1 MKIKNENTIMNKKT
15 IIKSLCKIANV
26 LDDNKMTSEADQ
38 ITKIMVKIAIDPSDF
53 DPSLNPEGS
62 DEDYKLP
69 SSLEAQIQ
77 SMEPVK
83 IITISQF
90 ENDSSVADFP
100 FDELW
105 NKYQENRDYQ
115 TTIDRL
121 GEETRQLRE
130 EMKEA
135 QKGFYPNEAVVFYQ
149 EASYP
154 ETRELHSE
162 EDILDDIRY
171 EFTKGKLSDTFMWSI
186 NYKAEKQGRSPEEL
200 IDEFMELVRERRKI
214 FQEKG
219 EELKDKELQIKQLLS
234 EQPYPETNKMSF
246 LTISREEWEKE
257 PDKNKFLI
265 KGNKGFI
272 KGPDGYPIKF
282 GFKPDTSG

>member
-1 MKIKNENTIMNKKT
+1 MNKSK
-15 IIKSLCKIANV
+15 IIQKLNKIANI
-26 LDDNKMTSEADQ
+26 LDNNKLTSEADQ
-38 ITKIMVKIAIDPSDF
+38 ITRIMVKIAIDPSDF
-53 DPSLNPEGS
+53 DPSLSTERP

-105 NKYQENRDYQ
+105 NKYQENRDYRK
-115 TTIDRL
+115 TIDRL

-135 QKGFYPNEAVVFYQ
+135 QKGFYPNIATVFYK
-149 EASYP
+149 EANYP

-219 EELKDKELQIKQLLS
+219 KQLKDKELQIKQLLS
-234 EQPYPETNKMSF
+234 EQPYPETNRMSF
-246 LTISREEWEKE
+246 LTISREEWEQE
-257 PDKNKFLI
+257 PNKNKFLI
-265 KGNKGFI
+265 KGYKGFI
-272 KGPDGYPIKF
+272 KGPDGYPVKF
-282 GFKPDTSG
+282 GFIPDTSD